1 MLGTVELK
9 MSMRARLGNKGWQSS
24 LGCLLQYP
32 SAKKFGVYFAGTQS
46 LISVRDEI
54 QELVAICRGWLRLR
68 LEKGKREGLES

>member
-24 LGCLLQYP
+24 RGCLLQYP

-46 LISVRDEI
+46 LISGMRFKNLWQYVED
-54 QELVAICRGWLRLR
+54 G
-68 LEKGKREGLES
+68 